1 MNKFLPIINENKKSF
16 LGIPVYR
23 KIYYENFVKT
33 YICGIKI
40 KKINI
45 PQKSNTAINK
55 KSNTENVK
63 PIGHADRWYNL
74 DHSKL
79 NVVIKFSGGLGDI
92 LINLNYVYLLIKKYK
107 QPKIKFYLCGSLPI
121 LNFLIKNN
129 ENIEQIYADNDLRED
144 SHAFD
149 VLIKLVRFPQI
160 KWANKKKIAEY
171 SEEFLDYILSCERFM
186 ILHPRF
192 FECGRTC
199 DGQVNMLAK
208 LYGKNRVQTPDII
221 NILNVKDI
229 NFLLQIPQNK
239 NLYKDYGISSSKYI
253 TIHRGNDIKN
263 KANCVKLWPTGYYGI
278 LTKFL
283 KEKYP
288 EYQIVQLGVSK
299 ERCPDI
305 ENVDLNLVEKTTLD
319 DVAFLLKHSALH
331 IDCEGGFAHLRHAIH
346 GGKTVVLFGPTDV
359 SYYGYSEN
367 INLRT
372 DVCRGCEWVR
382 EKWLESCTKGMK
394 NPACMY
400 SLTPEFVFSQIVKS
414 GVLNG

>member
-16 LGIPVYR
+16 LGIPVYH

-33 YICGIKI
+33 YIFGIKV
-40 KKINI
+40 KKIN
-45 PQKSNTAINK
+45 INK
-55 KSNTENVK
+55 KSNDENVK

-74 DHSKL
+74 DNSKL

-92 LINLNYVYLLIKKYK
+92 LINLNYVYQLIEKYK
-107 QPKIKFYLCGSLPI
+107 QSKIKFYICGSLPI

-129 ENIEQIYADNDLRED
+129 GNIEQIYADNDLRED
-144 SHAFD
+144 SHVFD

-171 SEEFLDYILSCERFM
+171 SEEFLDYILSCEKFM
-186 ILHPRF
+186 IQHPRF

-208 LYGKNRVQTPDII
+208 LYGKNRLQTPDIL

-229 NFLLQIPQNK
+229 NFLLPIPQNK

-253 TIHRGNDIKN
+253 TIHRGNDIKHN
-263 KANCVKLWPTGYYGI
+263 ANCMKLWPTGYYGI

-331 IDCEGGFAHLRHAIH
+331 IDCEGGFAHLRHAIQ

-359 SYYGYSEN
+359 SYYGYPEN

>member
-192 FECGRTC
+192 FECGCTC